1 MNKLSRGSKLSKDE
15 VLFLNEEAPAL
26 AYIAKG
32 LVKFYILNPGGK
44 ERILFLGK
52 EGQYVSGLSQKEED
66 CRIYLQAKEE
76 SRVFFFQDGQIENLL
91 SKNEEERNLFF
102 SLFQQI
108 DFLMGEIRDL
118 TFNYFP
124 SRLAGLLV
132 HLEEDL
138 GEKGMCFSHQEL
150 ADLLGVS
157 RVTVTRA
164 LGVFAEQGLIE
175 KRRKKIIIK
184 DLDGLKLKARGGED
198 N

>member
-15 VLFLNEEAPAL
+15 VLFLNEKPPAL
-26 AYIAKG
+26 AYIEKG
-32 LVKFYILNPGGK
+32 LVKFYILSPAGK
-44 ERILFLGK
+44 ERILFLGR
-52 EGQYVSGLSQKEED
+52 EGQYISGLKEED

-76 SRVFFFQDGQIENLL
+76 SRVLFLQDGEIESFFAQN
-91 SKNEEERNLFF
+91 KKERDLFF
-102 SLFQQI
+102 SLLKQI

-118 TFNYFP
+118 TFNFFP

-132 HLEEDL
+132 HLEKEL

-164 LGVFAEQGLIE
+164 LGVFAAEGIIE
-175 KRRKKIIIK
+175 KKRKKIIIRN
-184 DLDGLKLKARGGED
+184 LDGLKLKARGGDD

>member
-1 MNKLSRGSKLSKDE
+1 MNKFSRGSKLSKDE
-15 VLFLNEEAPAL
+15 VLFLNEEPPAL

-32 LVKFYILNPGGK
+32 LVKFYILNPAGK

-52 EGQYVSGLSQKEED
+52 EGQYVSGLSQEEED
-66 CRIYLQAKEE
+66 CRIYLQAKED
-76 SRVFFFQDGQIENLL
+76 SRVLFFQDGEIENLL
-91 SKNEEERNLFF
+91 GNNEKESALLF
-102 SLFQQI
+102 SLFKQI
-108 DFLMGEIRDL
+108 DFLLGEIRDL
-118 TFNYFP
+118 TFNFFP

-132 HLEEDL
+132 QLKEEL

-157 RVTVTRA
+157 RVTVTRV
-164 LGVFAEQGLIE
+164 LGVFADQGLIE
-175 KRRKKIIIK
+175 KKRKKIIIR